1 MDVMQEYSKWGI
13 AVLAYQTLGV
23 VYGDLGTSPLYVYPT
38 IQIDSPQ
45 EEDFLG
51 ILSLI
56 FWTLTMI
63 GLVKY
68 VFIVLQANDHGDG
81 KHSNW
86 PRCSFD
92 KVQTWKCSRWMYL
105 YSSSMFWLK
114 IGRSIWGLIIIL
126 GTLVNNMQEEL
137 LLFILCY
144 VSMQIL
150 ARMLGRSCKSMNLMC
165 CWVFMVALGSLAPSA
180 FWRVVCFGRKC
191 CFLLSCWAQVWLLV
205 MVSSHLQSLVWMMT
219 SAWNDFQSL
228 LTKSFPY

>member
-1 MDVMQEYSKWGI
+1 MTMETVNTVTDRVVLLIKYKHEN
-13 AVLAYQTLGV
+13 AVGGCTCILAQCSDLRLG
-23 VYGDLGTSPLYVYPT
+23 GA
-38 IQIDSPQ
+38 
-45 EEDFLG
+45 F
-51 ILSLI
+51 
-56 FWTLTMI
+56 
-63 GLVKY
+63 
-68 VFIVLQANDHGDG
+68 
-81 KHSNW
+81 
-86 PRCSFD
+86 
-92 KVQTWKCSRWMYL
+92 
-105 YSSSMFWLK
+105 
-114 IGRSIWGLIIIL
+114 WGLILIL
-126 GTLVNNMQEEL
+126 RTMVNNMQEEL

-228 LTKSFPY
+228 LTKRFPY